1 MANKNEILELAIA
14 VLRRG
19 EPLTL
24 DAVAKEVGLTKA
36 GLVHHF
42 RTKEVLAEAVVDRIA
57 EHWEDD
63 MRAQTAD
70 DSTAEGRLRAY
81 VDYAMTGTFDYS
93 DLALIA
99 DMRLRD
105 QLCRRWVERL
115 GPRFGLD
122 INGSLERRARLR
134 AARIMADGAWF
145 AKALGIPTA
154 HAGEEQAVREVALSL
169 LDSQGD

>member
-24 DAVAKEVGLTKA
+24 DAVAKEVGLTRA

-63 MRAQTAD
+63 MRAQTVD

-99 DMRLRD
+99 DMRLRH
-105 QLCRRWVERL
+105 QLCRRWVAQL
-115 GPRFGLD
+115 GPWSGLD
-122 INGSLERRARLR
+122 IDMSL
-134 AARIMADGAWF
+134 
-145 AKALGIPTA
+145 
-154 HAGEEQAVREVALSL
+154 
-169 LDSQGD
+169 